1 MDEITSPTV
10 HPLGEI
16 FRSRSLSPMRVIFMD
31 ILLIDDFFTAGAV
44 KKSIEKFVRSIE
56 TADSAEAALTKVKH
70 NNFDLVL
77 LNISSKAF
85 DGCELIQHLK
95 RICQDIKIVTMTDL
109 NSRAL
114 ELKIRKQGVLFY
126 MIKPFNKKVLEDIVD
141 YISKSKERLQ
151 IERLQKFYNELARL

>member
-1 MDEITSPTV
+1 MD
-10 HPLGEI
+10 L
-16 FRSRSLSPMRVIFMD
+16 
-31 ILLIDDFFTAGAV
+31 LLIDDFFTAGAV

-70 NNFDLVL
+70 NKFDLVL

-85 DGCELIQHLK
+85 DGCELIQQLK
-95 RICQDIKIVTMTDL
+95 KVYPDVKIVTMTDL
-109 NSRAL
+109 NSREL
-114 ELKIRKQGVLFY
+114 ELKTRKQGVLFY

-151 IERLQKFYNELARL
+151 MERLQKFYNEWARL